1 MKKLCILIAACAVLA
16 ACGKQEE
23 QASKTAVP
31 AAAQQETKPAIQPEA
46 KPAEPT
52 APAEQTAPAES
63 TAPAEQAAAP
73 VQPDAEAAKP
83 ADDKQQ

>member
-16 ACGKQEE
+16 ACDKQQE

-31 AAAQQETKPAIQPEA
+31 AAAQQEVKPAAQPEA
-46 KPAEPT
+46 KPQTPAAAAEP
-52 APAEQTAPAES
+52 
-63 TAPAEQAAAP
+63 AAAP
-73 VQPDAEAAKP
+73 AQP

>member
-16 ACGKQEE
+16 ACDKKDE

-31 AAAQQETKPAIQPEA
+31 AAAQQEAKPAAQPEA
-46 KPAEPT
+46 KPAE
-52 APAEQTAPAES
+52 
-63 TAPAEQAAAP
+63 QAAAP
-73 VQPDAEAAKP
+73 AQPATEEAKP

>member
-1 MKKLCILIAACAVLA
+1 MKKLCILIAVCAVLA

-31 AAAQQETKPAIQPEA
+31 AATQQEATPAVQPEA
-46 KPAEPT
+46 KPVEQA
-52 APAEQTAPAES
+52 APAEQV
-63 TAPAEQAAAP
+63 AAP
-73 VQPDAEAAKP
+73 DQPAAEAAKP